1 MITQGIRLLLIVPV
15 LFAFW
20 LLLSGKYD
28 TWLVISALLCSVL
41 VVAFARAKGVTDGE
55 GFPVED
61 LARGLVYWPWLAW
74 QMVLSALDVSRLIL
88 GIGRISPS
96 LVSVEALQASATG
109 LTTYANSITL
119 TPGTISVEVSE
130 HRRRIWVHAITR
142 ENAAGF
148 ADDPMNEW
156 VAWMDGER

>member
-1 MITQGIRLLLIVPV
+1 
-15 LFAFW
+15 
-20 LLLSGKYD
+20 
-28 TWLVISALLCSVL
+28 
-41 VVAFARAKGVTDGE
+41 
-55 GFPVED
+55 
-61 LARGLVYWPWLAW
+61 
-74 QMVLSALDVSRLIL
+74 VLSALDVSRLIL